1 MHFEILYKKLLIYLC
16 RKAISLVDS
25 LIFLYKTYEG
35 QEKQIQKSLRLFLSF
50 VC

>member
-1 MHFEILYKKLLIYLC
+1 MQFEILYKKLLIYLY
-16 RKAISLVDS
+16 RKVISLVDS

-35 QEKQIQKSLRLFLSF
+35 QGKQIQKSLRLFLSF